1 MTRYERREAR
11 KRRRMAQIVTRV
23 LGGLLAVICVI
34 ACCTF
39 LASGHEYT
47 EAEQMELLTEDE
59 PLVRGTPTDEEPVY
73 VEPHETDAVG
83 ASRKKMDTD
92 KLLMKLSA
100 KGVVSSDTPEE
111 DAADDEFELLC
122 MVVMAEGGNTE
133 PDKGIRYMADGILN
147 RVDSKSFPG
156 TIEEVCYEKHWSK
169 KLNRWCW
176 QFETVATDAIYKWVP
191 TERAIR
197 ICAEEMEKR
206 MNNEVLYWR
215 TGYYHSNTSPIEHVG
230 HHYYSGK

>member
-1 MTRYERREAR
+1 MREYW
-11 KRRRMAQIVTRV
+11 KHRRRIQIAARV
-23 LGGLLAVICVI
+23 FIGIVVVLLVAYSVSY
-34 ACCTF
+34 

-47 EAEQMELLTEDE
+47 EQEQRELLVEEE

-83 ASRKKMDTD
+83 ASRKKTDTD
-92 KLLMKLSA
+92 TLLMKLSA

-111 DAADDEFELLC
+111 DETDDQFELLC

-147 RVDSKSFPG
+147 RVDSSTFPG
-156 TIEEVCYEKHWSK
+156 TITDVCYEKHWSK

-191 TERAIR
+191 TERVIR

-206 MNNEVLYWR
+206 MNNDVLYWR
-215 TGYYHSNTSPIEHVG
+215 TGNYHSNTSPIEHVG